1 MTWNADTLAT
11 LLTEPESLED
21 LVAVLD
27 DLTEADRSAI
37 RKAIGKAIPS
47 LRRRMKEI
55 GTGGQRLVLL
65 AVAVGATPAQCVT
78 VFSPWEIWQLTRLPI
93 TRDRLLSW
101 LAGNGPEWAG
111 DLVARLLKRRIAD
124 SMDYTE
130 LIDEIVL
137 TLELPIPD
145 DPGFLTAW
153 AVENS
158 SFPRPGRRWEKHLI
172 AACAAPNALGRYLVA
187 DQRPQVQ
194 AQIREAVADWRV
206 TEPTND
212 DALLLAL
219 LQVFERGD
227 NRASQ
232 QFTLTLIAGLGL
244 TPLLAK
250 HSDRFLA
257 ALPNADPVVVKF
269 AVEQLLPLGLSDDE
283 LTTLALDVL
292 ARKEKGV
299 KRAVLKA
306 LRSVND
312 PSQDL
317 VEMLTATT
325 TGPDSTTAELARE
338 LLDDWGVATG
348 PAESLGLW
356 RDPLGIPPEPLDDLD
371 RLLDEVEFN
380 ELIHRLDNEAPG
392 NWVSVEVYE
401 RGLGALVAL
410 GWAEGRDAVVET
422 LHDKLNPDPNTHGV
436 WKQLVQRWM
445 QRATGRK
452 ERGRPPRGAALTR
465 VAIRRCN
472 DVLDAIGRVPC
483 LLSTPTHKNNRV
495 SWQRFQDRLRRYA
508 EKNVDVLPIDLFVA
522 LGRIDRAETTPC
534 DLPGRVTKGRT
545 VQEVVDLWLKTPAEP
560 GRMSFV
566 PPGSPGNEQN
576 DQACHRV
583 RMEGDEP
590 VIAKTLGIAGPWD
603 ETRRAPERS
612 GEHGI
617 GSTLLPAHPVWATT
631 AAQVNLPFGSSS
643 GWEITEAI
651 ASVFH
656 VDPAMALIA
665 FVFASGAS
673 PQGRDEIAGALLT
686 AWDESRL
693 NPEMLVAAWE
703 SPWRQEWRDD
713 IAPVKVAAML
723 TSIAEAGGLAL
734 AWPLLTRI
742 AEELAGT
749 EKLPTGVATVLESV
763 LNFLPEVPEKPD
775 LPNITALAARKGN
788 SKAMKVARRIVA
800 AD

>member
-1 MTWNADTLAT
+1 MTWNADTLAA
-11 LLTEPESLED
+11 LITEPESLED
-21 LVAVLD
+21 LVTVLD
-27 DLTEADRSAI
+27 DLTEADRSVI
-37 RKAIGKAIPS
+37 RKAIGKALPS
-47 LRRRMKEI
+47 LRRRMEKV
-55 GTGGQRLVLL
+55 GAAGQRLVLL
-65 AVAVGATPAQCVT
+65 AVAVGATPAQCAK
-78 VFSPWEIWQLTRLPI
+78 VFSSWDIWRLMQVPI

-101 LAGNGPEWAG
+101 MTGNGPEWAG
-111 DLVARLLKRRIAD
+111 DLITRMLKRRTAD
-124 SMDYTE
+124 SMYYTE
-130 LIDEIVL
+130 LIDELALDI
-137 TLELPIPD
+137 PIPD
-145 DPGFLTAW
+145 DPVFLTAW

-158 SFPRPGRRWEKHLI
+158 SFPRPGHRWEKHLI
-172 AACAAPNALGRYLVA
+172 AACAAPNALGRRLVA
-187 DQRPQVQ
+187 DQRTQIQ
-194 AQIREAVADWRV
+194 AQIREAVADLRV
-206 TEPTND
+206 TEPTDD

-227 NRASQ
+227 NRPSQ
-232 QFTLTLIAGLGL
+232 QFALILIAGLGL

-269 AVEQLLPLGLSDDE
+269 AVEQLLPLGLDNDH

-292 ARKEKGV
+292 VRKEKGV

-325 TGPDSTTAELARE
+325 TGPDSTTAGLAQK

-356 RDPLGIPPEPLDDLD
+356 RDPLGIPPEPIDDLD

-380 ELIHRLDNEAPG
+380 ELIHRLDSDAPG
-392 NWVSVEVYE
+392 NWVSVEDYE
-401 RGLGALVAL
+401 RGLAALVAL
-410 GWAEGRDAVVET
+410 GWAKGRDAVIKT

-436 WKQLVQRWM
+436 WKQLVQRWL
-445 QRATGRK
+445 QRVTGRK

-495 SWQRFQDRLRRYA
+495 SWQKFQDRLHRYA

-522 LGRIDRAETTPC
+522 LGRIDRTEATPC
-534 DLPGRVTKGRT
+534 TLPGRVTKGRT
-545 VQEVVDLWLKTPAEP
+545 VQEIVDLWLKTPAEP
-560 GRMSFV
+560 GRMEFAA
-566 PPGSPGNEQN
+566 PGFRKGARARQ
-576 DQACHRV
+576 RV
-583 RMEGDEP
+583 RVAGDEP
-590 VIAKTLGIAGPWD
+590 VVAKALGIKGPWNK
-603 ETRRAPERS
+603 TYQGPSGFLRERHA
-612 GEHGI
+612 GRD
-617 GSTLLPAHPVWATT
+617 LLPAHPTRMAMVALASPDETSAEEFT
-631 AAQVNLPFGSSS
+631 DAALVIRFDTVLVLTG
-643 GWEITEAI
+643 
-651 ASVFH
+651 
-656 VDPAMALIA
+656 LI
-665 FVFASGAS
+665 FASAAP

-749 EKLPTGVATVLESV
+749 DKLPTGVATILESV

-788 SKAMKVARRIVA
+788 SKTVKVARRIVA

>member
-1 MTWNADTLAT
+1 MTWNADTLAA

-21 LVAVLD
+21 LVTVLD

-37 RKAIGKAIPS
+37 RKAIGKALPS

-78 VFSPWEIWQLTRLPI
+78 VFSPWEIWQLMRLPI

-101 LAGNGPEWAG
+101 LAGHGPEWAG

-137 TLELPIPD
+137 ALDLPIPD
-145 DPGFLTAW
+145 DPGFLTSW
-153 AVENS
+153 AMGNGF
-158 SFPRPGRRWEKHLI
+158 FPRPGRRWEEHFI
-172 AACAAPNALGRYLVA
+172 AACATPNALGRYLVA

-194 AQIREAVADWRV
+194 AQIQEAVADWRV

-232 QFTLTLIAGLGL
+232 QFALTLITGLGL

-257 ALPNADPVVVKF
+257 ALPNADPIVVKF
-269 AVEQLLPLGLSDDE
+269 AVEQLLPFGLSEDH

-292 ARKEKGV
+292 VRKEKGV
-299 KRAVLKA
+299 KRTVLKA

-317 VEMLTATT
+317 VEMLTATI
-325 TGPDSTTAELARE
+325 TGPDSTAAELARE
-338 LLDDWGVATG
+338 LLDGWGTATE
-348 PAESLGLW
+348 PTESLGLW

-371 RLLDEVEFN
+371 RLLDEVEFD
-380 ELIHRLDNEAPG
+380 ELIQHLTGAWAWQGEPT
-392 NWVSVEVYE
+392 ELHE
-401 RGLGALVAL
+401 RGLAALVAL
-410 GWAEGRDAVVET
+410 GWAEGHDAFVET
-422 LHDKLNPDPNTHGV
+422 LRGKVPRPGCWDGLLV
-436 WKQLVQRWM
+436 QQVQRWVRRRFWM
-445 QRATGRK
+445 
-452 ERGRPPRGAALTR
+452 PRLAPLTR
-465 VAIRRCN
+465 FAARRCN

-508 EKNVDVLPIDLFVA
+508 EKDVDVLPIDLFVA
-522 LGRIDRAETTPC
+522 LGRIDRSETTPC
-534 DLPGRVTKGRT
+534 NLPGRVAGGRT
-545 VQEVVDLWLKTPAEP
+545 VQEIVDLWLKTPAEP
-560 GRMSFV
+560 GRMEFAALGFRKS
-566 PPGSPGNEQN
+566 
-576 DQACHRV
+576 ARARHRV
-583 RMEGDEP
+583 RVAGDEP
-590 VIAKTLGIAGPWD
+590 VVAKALGIKGPWNK
-603 ETRRAPERS
+603 TYQGPS
-612 GEHGI
+612 GFLREHHAGRD
-617 GSTLLPAHPVWATT
+617 LLPAHPTRIAMVALASPEETSAEEFT
-631 AAQVNLPFGSSS
+631 DAALVIRFDTVLVLTG
-643 GWEITEAI
+643 
-651 ASVFH
+651 
-656 VDPAMALIA
+656 LI
-665 FVFASGAS
+665 FASAAP

-713 IAPVKVAAML
+713 IAPAKVAAML
-723 TSIAEAGGLAL
+723 TSIAEASGLAL

-742 AEELAGT
+742 AEELAGV
-749 EKLPTGVATVLESV
+749 EKLPTGVTTVLESV
-763 LNFLPEVPEKPD
+763 LNFLPEAPEKPD
-775 LPNITALAARKGN
+775 LPNITALAARKSS
-788 SKAMKVARRIVA
+788 SKTVKVARRIVDRLRA
-800 AD
+800 MDRG

>member
-1 MTWNADTLAT
+1 MTWNADTLAA
-11 LLTEPESLED
+11 LITEPESLED
-21 LVAVLD
+21 LVTVLD
-27 DLTEADRSAI
+27 DLTEADRSVI
-37 RKAIGKAIPS
+37 RKAIGKALPS
-47 LRRRMKEI
+47 LRRRMEKV
-55 GTGGQRLVLL
+55 GAGGQRLVLL
-65 AVAVGATPAQCVT
+65 AVAVGATPAQCAK
-78 VFSPWEIWQLTRLPI
+78 VFSSWDIWRLMQVPI

-101 LAGNGPEWAG
+101 MTGNGPEWAG
-111 DLVARLLKRRIAD
+111 DLITRMLKRRTAD
-124 SMDYTE
+124 SMYYTE
-130 LIDEIVL
+130 LIDELALDI
-137 TLELPIPD
+137 PIPD
-145 DPGFLTAW
+145 DPVFLTAW

-158 SFPRPGRRWEKHLI
+158 SFPRPGHRWEKHLI
-172 AACAAPNALGRYLVA
+172 AACAAPNALGRRLVA
-187 DQRPQVQ
+187 DQRTQIQ
-194 AQIREAVADWRV
+194 AQIREAVADLRV
-206 TEPTND
+206 TEPTDD

-227 NRASQ
+227 NRPSQ
-232 QFTLTLIAGLGL
+232 QFALTVIAGLGL

-257 ALPNADPVVVKF
+257 SLPNADPIVVKF
-269 AVEQLLPLGLSDDE
+269 AVEQLLPLGLNNDR
-283 LTTLALDVL
+283 LTTLALEVL

-299 KRAVLKA
+299 KRTILKA

-325 TGPDSTTAELARE
+325 TGPDSTTAELAQK

-356 RDPLGIPPEPLDDLD
+356 RDPLGIPPEPIDDLD
-371 RLLDEVEFN
+371 RLLDEVEFD
-380 ELIHRLDNEAPG
+380 ELIHRLDSDAPG
-392 NWVSVEVYE
+392 NWVSVEDYE
-401 RGLGALVAL
+401 RGLAALVAL
-410 GWAEGRDAVVET
+410 GWAKGRDAVVET
-422 LHDKLNPDPNTHGV
+422 LHDKLTYDPNTHGV

-445 QRATGRK
+445 QRVTGRK

-465 VAIRRCN
+465 VAIQRCN
-472 DVLDAIGRVPC
+472 DVLDAVGRVPC

-495 SWQRFQDRLRRYA
+495 SWQRFQDRLHRYA
-508 EKNVDVLPIDLFVA
+508 EKDVDVLPIDLFVA
-522 LGRIDRAETTPC
+522 LGRIDRTETTPC
-534 DLPGRVTKGRT
+534 NLPGRVAKGRT
-545 VQEVVDLWLKTPAEP
+545 VQEIVDLWLSTPAEP

-566 PPGSPGNEQN
+566 PPGSPGNEQS
-576 DQACHRV
+576 DQACRRV

-590 VIAKTLGIAGPWD
+590 VVAETLGIAGPWD

-612 GEHGI
+612 GEHDI
-617 GSTLLPAHPVWATT
+617 GSTLLPAHPIWATT

-656 VDPAMALIA
+656 VDPPMALIA

-734 AWPLLTRI
+734 AWPLLMRI
-742 AEELAGT
+742 AEELAGV

-775 LPNITALAARKGN
+775 LPNITTLAARKGN
-788 SKAMKVARRIVA
+788 SKVMKVARRIVA

>member
-1 MTWNADTLAT
+1 MTWNADTLAA

-21 LVAVLD
+21 LVTVLD
-27 DLTEADRSAI
+27 DLTEADRSVI
-37 RKAIGKAIPS
+37 RKAIGKALPS
-47 LRRRMKEI
+47 LRRRMEKV
-55 GTGGQRLVLL
+55 GAGGQRLVLL
-65 AVAVGATPAQCVT
+65 AVAVGATPAQCAK
-78 VFSPWEIWQLTRLPI
+78 VFSSWDIWRLMQVPI

-101 LAGNGPEWAG
+101 MTGNGPEWAG
-111 DLVARLLKRRIAD
+111 DLITRMLKRRIAD
-124 SMDYTE
+124 SMYYTE
-130 LIDEIVL
+130 LIDELALDI
-137 TLELPIPD
+137 PIPD

-172 AACAAPNALGRYLVA
+172 AACAAPNALGRRLVA
-187 DQRPQVQ
+187 DQRTQIQ
-194 AQIREAVADWRV
+194 AQIQEAVADLRV
-206 TEPTND
+206 TEPTDD

-227 NRASQ
+227 NRPSQ
-232 QFTLTLIAGLGL
+232 QFALILITGLGL

-257 ALPNADPVVVKF
+257 ALPNADPIVVKF
-269 AVEQLLPLGLSDDE
+269 AVEQLLPPGLSDDH

-299 KRAVLKA
+299 KRTVLKA

-317 VEMLTATT
+317 LEMLTATT
-325 TGPDSTTAELARE
+325 TGPDSTTAELAQK

-356 RDPLGIPPEPLDDLD
+356 RDPLGIPPEPIDDLD
-371 RLLDEVEFN
+371 RLLDEVEFD
-380 ELIHRLDNEAPG
+380 ELIQHLTGAGTRHREPTELH
-392 NWVSVEVYE
+392 E
-401 RGLGALVAL
+401 RGLAALVAL
-410 GWAEGRDAVVET
+410 GWAKGRDAFVET
-422 LHDKLNPDPNTHGV
+422 LRGKVPRPGFWDGLLV
-436 WKQLVQRWM
+436 QQVQRWV
-445 QRATGRK
+445 RK
-452 ERGRPPRGAALTR
+452 RFWMPRLAPLTR
-465 VAIRRCN
+465 FAARRCN
-472 DVLDAIGRVPC
+472 DVLDAVGRVPC

-495 SWQRFQDRLRRYA
+495 SWQKFQDRLHRYA

-522 LGRIDRAETTPC
+522 LGRIDRTEATPC
-534 DLPGRVTKGRT
+534 NLPGRVTKGRT
-545 VQEVVDLWLKTPAEP
+545 VQEIVDLWLKTPAEP

-566 PPGSPGNEQN
+566 PPGSPGNEQS

-617 GSTLLPAHPVWATT
+617 GSTLLPAHPIWATT

-656 VDPAMALIA
+656 VDPPMALIA

-749 EKLPTGVATVLESV
+749 DKLPTGVATVLESV

-775 LPNITALAARKGN
+775 LPNITALAARKSS
-788 SKAMKVARRIVA
+788 SKTVKVARRIVDRLRA
-800 AD
+800 MDRG

>member
-1 MTWNADTLAT
+1 MTWNADTLAA
-11 LLTEPESLED
+11 LITEPESLED
-21 LVAVLD
+21 LVTVLD
-27 DLTEADRSAI
+27 DLTEADRSVI
-37 RKAIGKAIPS
+37 RKAIGKALPS
-47 LRRRMKEI
+47 LRRRMEKV
-55 GTGGQRLVLL
+55 GAGGQRLVLL
-65 AVAVGATPAQCVT
+65 AVAVGATPAQCAK
-78 VFSPWEIWQLTRLPI
+78 VFSSWDIWRLMQVPI

-101 LAGNGPEWAG
+101 MTGNGPEWAG
-111 DLVARLLKRRIAD
+111 DLITRMLKRRTAD
-124 SMDYTE
+124 SMYYTE
-130 LIDEIVL
+130 LIDELALDI
-137 TLELPIPD
+137 PIPD
-145 DPGFLTAW
+145 DPVFLTAW

-158 SFPRPGRRWEKHLI
+158 SFPRPGHRWEKHLI
-172 AACAAPNALGRYLVA
+172 AACAAPNALGRRLVA
-187 DQRPQVQ
+187 DQRTQIQ
-194 AQIREAVADWRV
+194 AQIREAVADLRV
-206 TEPTND
+206 TEPTDD

-227 NRASQ
+227 NHPSQ
-232 QFTLTLIAGLGL
+232 QFALILITGLGL

-269 AVEQLLPLGLSDDE
+269 AVEQLLPLGLDE
-283 LTTLALDVL
+283 DHLTTLALDVL
-292 ARKEKGV
+292 VRKEKGV
-299 KRAVLKA
+299 KRTVLKA

-317 VEMLTATT
+317 LEMLTATT
-325 TGPDSTTAELARE
+325 TGPDSTTAGLAQK

-356 RDPLGIPPEPLDDLD
+356 RDPLGIPPEPIDDLD

-380 ELIHRLDNEAPG
+380 ELIHRLDSDAPG
-392 NWVSVEVYE
+392 NWAPVEVYE
-401 RGLGALVAL
+401 RGLAALVAL

-436 WKQLVQRWM
+436 WKQLVQRWL

-472 DVLDAIGRVPC
+472 DVLDAVGRVPC

-495 SWQRFQDRLRRYA
+495 SWQKFQDRLHRYA

-522 LGRIDRAETTPC
+522 LGRIDRTETTPC
-534 DLPGRVTKGRT
+534 TLPGRVTKGRT
-545 VQEVVDLWLKTPAEP
+545 VQEIVDLWLKTPAEP

-612 GEHGI
+612 GEHDI
-617 GSTLLPAHPVWATT
+617 GSTLLPAHPIWATT

-656 VDPAMALIA
+656 VDPPMALIA

-723 TSIAEAGGLAL
+723 TTLAEAGGLAL

-749 EKLPTGVATVLESV
+749 DKLPTGVATVLESV

-775 LPNITALAARKGN
+775 LPTIAALAARKGN
-788 SKAMKVARRIVA
+788 SKAIKVARQIVT

>member
-1 MTWNADTLAT
+1 MTWNADTLAA

-37 RKAIGKAIPS
+37 RTTLGKALPS
-47 LRRRMKEI
+47 LRRRMEKV
-55 GTGGQRLVLL
+55 GAGGQRLVLL
-65 AVAVGATPAQCVT
+65 AVAVGATPAQCAK
-78 VFSPWEIWQLTRLPI
+78 VFSSWDIWRLMQVPI

-101 LAGNGPEWAG
+101 MTGNGPEWAG
-111 DLVARLLKRRIAD
+111 DLITRMLKRRTAD
-124 SMDYTE
+124 SMYYTE
-130 LIDEIVL
+130 LIDKLALDI
-137 TLELPIPD
+137 PIPD

-158 SFPRPGRRWEKHLI
+158 SFPRPGHRWEKHLI
-172 AACAAPNALGRYLVA
+172 AACAAPNALGRRLVA
-187 DQRPQVQ
+187 DQRTQIQ
-194 AQIREAVADWRV
+194 AQIREAVADLRV
-206 TEPTND
+206 TEPTDD

-227 NRASQ
+227 NRISQ

-257 ALPNADPVVVKF
+257 ALPNADPIVVKF
-269 AVEQLLPLGLSDDE
+269 AVEQLLPLGLDTDH

-299 KRAVLKA
+299 KRTVLKA
-306 LRSVND
+306 LRSMNN

-317 VEMLTATT
+317 MEMLTATT
-325 TGPDSTTAELARE
+325 TGPDSTTAELAQK
-338 LLDDWGVATG
+338 LLDDWGTTTE
-348 PAESLGLW
+348 PTESLGLW
-356 RDPLGIPPEPLDDLD
+356 RDPLGIPPEPIDDLD
-371 RLLDEVEFN
+371 RVLDEVEFD
-380 ELIHRLDNEAPG
+380 ELIHRLDSDAPG
-392 NWVSVEVYE
+392 NWVSVEGYE
-401 RGLGALVAL
+401 RGLAALVAL

-436 WKQLVQRWM
+436 WKQLVQRWL
-445 QRATGRK
+445 QRVTGRK

-495 SWQRFQDRLRRYA
+495 SWQKFQDRLHRYA
-508 EKNVDVLPIDLFVA
+508 EKDVDVLPIDLFVA
-522 LGRIDRAETTPC
+522 LGRIDRTEATPC
-534 DLPGRVTKGRT
+534 NLPGRVTKGRT
-545 VQEVVDLWLKTPAEP
+545 VQEIVDLWLKTPAEP

-612 GEHGI
+612 GEHDI

-742 AEELAGT
+742 AEELAGV

-800 AD
+800 AG

>member
-1 MTWNADTLAT
+1 MTWNADTLAA
-11 LLTEPESLED
+11 LITEPESLED
-21 LVAVLD
+21 LVTVLD
-27 DLTEADRSAI
+27 DLTEADRSVI
-37 RKAIGKAIPS
+37 RKAIGKALPS
-47 LRRRMKEI
+47 LRRRMEKV
-55 GTGGQRLVLL
+55 GAGGQRLVLL
-65 AVAVGATPAQCVT
+65 AVAVGATPAQCAKI
-78 VFSPWEIWQLTRLPI
+78 FSSWDIWRLMQVPI

-101 LAGNGPEWAG
+101 MTGNGPEWAG
-111 DLVARLLKRRIAD
+111 DLITRMLKRRTAD
-124 SMDYTE
+124 SMYYTE
-130 LIDEIVL
+130 LIDELALDI
-137 TLELPIPD
+137 PIPD
-145 DPGFLTAW
+145 DPVFLTAW

-158 SFPRPGRRWEKHLI
+158 SFPRPGHRWEKHLI
-172 AACAAPNALGRYLVA
+172 AACAAPNALGRRLVA
-187 DQRPQVQ
+187 DQRTQIQ
-194 AQIREAVADWRV
+194 AQIREAVADLRV
-206 TEPTND
+206 TEPTDD

-227 NRASQ
+227 NRPSQ
-232 QFTLTLIAGLGL
+232 QFALILIAGLGL

-257 ALPNADPVVVKF
+257 ALPNADPIVVKF
-269 AVEQLLPLGLSDDE
+269 AVEQLLPLGLDE
-283 LTTLALDVL
+283 DHLTTLALDVL
-292 ARKEKGV
+292 VRKEKGV

-356 RDPLGIPPEPLDDLD
+356 RDPLGIPPEPIDDLD

-380 ELIHRLDNEAPG
+380 ELIQHLTGAGTRHREPTELH
-392 NWVSVEVYE
+392 E
-401 RGLGALVAL
+401 RGLAALVAL
-410 GWAEGRDAVVET
+410 GWAKGRDAFVET
-422 LHDKLNPDPNTHGV
+422 LRGKVPRPGFWDGLLV
-436 WKQLVQRWM
+436 QQVQRWV
-445 QRATGRK
+445 RK
-452 ERGRPPRGAALTR
+452 RFWMPRLAPLTR
-465 VAIRRCN
+465 FAARRCN
-472 DVLDAIGRVPC
+472 DVLDAVGRVPC

-495 SWQRFQDRLRRYA
+495 SWQKFQDRLHRYA

-522 LGRIDRAETTPC
+522 LGRIDRTEATPC
-534 DLPGRVTKGRT
+534 NLPGRVTKGRT
-545 VQEVVDLWLKTPAEP
+545 VQEIVDLWLKTPAEP
-560 GRMSFV
+560 GRMEFAA
-566 PPGSPGNEQN
+566 PGFRKGARARQ
-576 DQACHRV
+576 RV
-583 RMEGDEP
+583 RVAGDEP
-590 VIAKTLGIAGPWD
+590 VVAKALGIKGPWNK
-603 ETRRAPERS
+603 TYQGPSGFLRERHA
-612 GEHGI
+612 GRD
-617 GSTLLPAHPVWATT
+617 LLPAHPTRMAMVALASPDETSAEEFT
-631 AAQVNLPFGSSS
+631 DAALVIRFDTVLVLTG
-643 GWEITEAI
+643 
-651 ASVFH
+651 
-656 VDPAMALIA
+656 LI
-665 FVFASGAS
+665 FASAAP

-749 EKLPTGVATVLESV
+749 DKLPTGVTTVLESV

-775 LPNITALAARKGN
+775 LPNITALAARKSS
-788 SKAMKVARRIVA
+788 SKTVKVARRIVDRLRA
-800 AD
+800 MDRG

>member
-1 MTWNADTLAT
+1 MTWNADTLAA
-11 LLTEPESLED
+11 LITEPESLED
-21 LVAVLD
+21 LVTVLD

-37 RKAIGKAIPS
+37 RTTLGKAIPS
-47 LRRRMKEI
+47 LRRHLGKNEEWR
-55 GTGGQRLVLL
+55 RLPLL
-65 AVAVGATPAQCVT
+65 AAAVGATPAQCAS
-78 VFSPWEIWQLTRLPI
+78 VFAPQEIWRLKWSPAI
-93 TRDRLLSW
+93 ARNRLISW
-101 LAGNGPEWAG
+101 LIDNGPDWSC
-111 DLVARLLKRRIAD
+111 DFVTRLLKRRGDAD
-124 SMDYTE
+124 IHA
-130 LIDEIVL
+130 LIDELVIAHD
-137 TLELPIPD
+137 LPIPD
-145 DPGFLTAW
+145 DSGFLTAW
-153 AVENS
+153 AVKNAAH
-158 SFPRPGRRWEKHLI
+158 PRSGRRWEEHFI
-172 AACAAPNALGRYLVA
+172 AACAAPNAFIQHLGSG
-187 DQRPQVQ
+187 QHT
-194 AQIREAVADWRV
+194 QIREAVADLRV
-206 TEPTND
+206 TEPTDD

-227 NRASQ
+227 NRPSQ
-232 QFTLTLIAGLGL
+232 QFALILIAGLGL

-257 ALPNADPVVVKF
+257 ALPNADPIVVKF
-269 AVEQLLPLGLSDDE
+269 AVEQLLPLGLDE
-283 LTTLALDVL
+283 DHLTTLALEVL
-292 ARKEKGV
+292 VRKEKGV

-325 TGPDSTTAELARE
+325 TGPDSTTAELAQK

-348 PAESLGLW
+348 PAKSLGLW
-356 RDPLGIPPEPLDDLD
+356 RDPLGIPPEPINDLD
-371 RLLDEVEFN
+371 RLLDEVEFD
-380 ELIHRLDNEAPG
+380 ELIQHLTGAGTRHREPTELH
-392 NWVSVEVYE
+392 E
-401 RGLGALVAL
+401 RGLAALVAL

-422 LHDKLNPDPNTHGV
+422 LHDKLTYDPNTPGV
-436 WKQLVQRWM
+436 WKQLVQRWL
-445 QRATGRK
+445 QRVTGWK

-472 DVLDAIGRVPC
+472 DVLDAIGQVPC

-495 SWQRFQDRLRRYA
+495 SWQRFQDRLHRYA
-508 EKNVDVLPIDLFVA
+508 EKDVEVLPIDLFVA
-522 LGRIDRAETTPC
+522 LGRIDRTETTPC
-534 DLPGRVTKGRT
+534 NLPGRITGGRT
-545 VQEVVDLWLKTPAEP
+545 VQEIVDLWLSTPAEP

-566 PPGSPGNEQN
+566 PPSSPGNEQS

-590 VIAKTLGIAGPWD
+590 VVAETLGIAGPWD

-612 GEHGI
+612 GEHDI
-617 GSTLLPAHPVWATT
+617 GSSLLPAHPIWATT

-656 VDPAMALIA
+656 VDPPMVLIA

-693 NPEMLVAAWE
+693 NPEVLVAAWE

-723 TSIAEAGGLAL
+723 TTLAEAGGLAP
-734 AWPLLTRI
+734 AWPLLMRI
-742 AEELAGT
+742 AEELAGV
-749 EKLPTGVATVLESV
+749 EKLPAGVATVLESV
-763 LNFLPEVPEKPD
+763 LHFLPEVPGKPD
-775 LPNITALAARKGN
+775 LPTIAALAARKGS
-788 SKAMKVARRIVA
+788 SKAMKVARQIVA

>member
-1 MTWNADTLAT
+1 MTWNADTLAA
-11 LLTEPESLED
+11 LITEPESLED
-21 LVAVLD
+21 LVTVLD
-27 DLTEADRSAI
+27 DLTEADRSVI
-37 RKAIGKAIPS
+37 RKAIGKALPS
-47 LRRRMKEI
+47 LRRRMEKV
-55 GTGGQRLVLL
+55 GAGGQRLVLL
-65 AVAVGATPAQCVT
+65 AVAVGATPAQCAK
-78 VFSPWEIWQLTRLPI
+78 VFSSWDIWRLMQVPI

-101 LAGNGPEWAG
+101 MTGNGPEWAG
-111 DLVARLLKRRIAD
+111 DLITRMLKRRTAD
-124 SMDYTE
+124 SMYYTE
-130 LIDEIVL
+130 LIDDLALDI
-137 TLELPIPD
+137 PIPD
-145 DPGFLTAW
+145 DPVFLTAW

-158 SFPRPGRRWEKHLI
+158 SFPRPGHRWEKHLI
-172 AACAAPNALGRYLVA
+172 AACAAPNALGRRLVA
-187 DQRPQVQ
+187 DQRTQIQ
-194 AQIREAVADWRV
+194 AQIREAVADLRV

-227 NRASQ
+227 NRPSQ
-232 QFTLTLIAGLGL
+232 QFALILIAGLGL

-269 AVEQLLPLGLSDDE
+269 AVEQLLPLGLSEDH

-292 ARKEKGV
+292 VRKEKGV
-299 KRAVLKA
+299 KRTILKA

-325 TGPDSTTAELARE
+325 TGPDSTTAGLAQK

-356 RDPLGIPPEPLDDLD
+356 RDPLGIPPEPIDDLD

-380 ELIHRLDNEAPG
+380 ELIQHLTGAGTRHREPTELH
-392 NWVSVEVYE
+392 E
-401 RGLGALVAL
+401 RGLAALVAL
-410 GWAEGRDAVVET
+410 GWAKGRDAFVET
-422 LHDKLNPDPNTHGV
+422 LRGKVPRPGFWDGLLV
-436 WKQLVQRWM
+436 QQVQRWV
-445 QRATGRK
+445 RK
-452 ERGRPPRGAALTR
+452 RFWMPRLAPLTR
-465 VAIRRCN
+465 FAARRCN
-472 DVLDAIGRVPC
+472 DVLDAVGRVPC

-495 SWQRFQDRLRRYA
+495 SWQKFQDRLHRYA

-522 LGRIDRAETTPC
+522 LGRIDRTEATPC
-534 DLPGRVTKGRT
+534 NLPGRVTKGRT
-545 VQEVVDLWLKTPAEP
+545 VQEIVDLWLKTPAEP
-560 GRMSFV
+560 GRMEFAA
-566 PPGSPGNEQN
+566 PGFRKGARARQ
-576 DQACHRV
+576 RV
-583 RMEGDEP
+583 RVAGDEP
-590 VIAKTLGIAGPWD
+590 VVAKALGIKGPWNK
-603 ETRRAPERS
+603 TYQGPSGFLRERHA
-612 GEHGI
+612 GRD
-617 GSTLLPAHPVWATT
+617 LLPAHPTRMAMVALASPDETSAEEFT
-631 AAQVNLPFGSSS
+631 DAALVIRFDTVLVLTG
-643 GWEITEAI
+643 
-651 ASVFH
+651 
-656 VDPAMALIA
+656 LI
-665 FVFASGAS
+665 FASAAP

-703 SPWRQEWRDD
+703 SPWRQELRDD

-775 LPNITALAARKGN
+775 LPNITTLAARKSN
-788 SKAMKVARRIVA
+788 SKTVKVARRIVDRLRA
-800 AD
+800 MDRG

>member
-1 MTWNADTLAT
+1 MTWNADTLAA
-11 LLTEPESLED
+11 LLTGPESLED

-37 RKAIGKAIPS
+37 RKAIGKALPS
-47 LRRRMKEI
+47 LRRHLGKNEEW
-55 GTGGQRLVLL
+55 GFLPLL
-65 AVAVGATPAQCVT
+65 AAAISATPAQCAK
-78 VFSPWEIWQLTRLPI
+78 VFAPQEIWQLKWSPAIARNRLI
-93 TRDRLLSW
+93 SW
-101 LAGNGPEWAG
+101 LTGNGPEWA
-111 DLVARLLKRRIAD
+111 DDFVTRLLKRRGDAD
-124 SMDYTE
+124 IHA
-130 LIDEIVL
+130 LIDELVIAHD
-137 TLELPIPD
+137 LPIPD

-153 AVENS
+153 AVKNAAH
-158 SFPRPGRRWEKHLI
+158 PRSGRRWEEHFI
-172 AACAAPNALGRYLVA
+172 AACAAPNAFIQHLDSG
-187 DQRPQVQ
+187 QHTQF
-194 AQIREAVADWRV
+194 REAVADLRV
-206 TEPTND
+206 TEPTDD

-227 NRASQ
+227 NHSSQ
-232 QFTLTLIAGLGL
+232 QFTLTLITGLGL

-269 AVEQLLPLGLSDDE
+269 AVEQLLPLGLDE
-283 LTTLALDVL
+283 DHLTTLALDVL
-292 ARKEKGV
+292 VRKEKGV
-299 KRAVLKA
+299 KRTVLKA

-317 VEMLTATT
+317 LEMLTATT
-325 TGPDSTTAELARE
+325 TGPDSTTAELAQK
-338 LLDDWGVATG
+338 LLDDWGTTTE

-356 RDPLGIPPEPLDDLD
+356 RDPLGIPPEPIDDLD

-380 ELIHRLDNEAPG
+380 ELIQHLTGAGTRHREPTELH
-392 NWVSVEVYE
+392 E
-401 RGLGALVAL
+401 RGLAALVAL
-410 GWAEGRDAVVET
+410 GWAKGRDAFVET
-422 LHDKLNPDPNTHGV
+422 LRGKVPRPGFWDGLLV
-436 WKQLVQRWM
+436 QQVQRWV
-445 QRATGRK
+445 RK
-452 ERGRPPRGAALTR
+452 RFWMPRLAPLTR
-465 VAIRRCN
+465 FAARRCN
-472 DVLDAIGRVPC
+472 DVLDAVGRVPC

-495 SWQRFQDRLRRYA
+495 SWQKFQDRLHRYA

-522 LGRIDRAETTPC
+522 LGRIDRTEATPC
-534 DLPGRVTKGRT
+534 NLPGRVTKGRT
-545 VQEVVDLWLKTPAEP
+545 VQEIVDLWLKTPAEP

-617 GSTLLPAHPVWATT
+617 GSTLLPAHPIWATT

-656 VDPAMALIA
+656 VDPAMALVA

-749 EKLPTGVATVLESV
+749 DKLPTGVATVLESV
-763 LNFLPEVPEKPD
+763 LNLLPEAPEKPD
-775 LPNITALAARKGN
+775 LPNIAALAARKGS
-788 SKAMKVARRIVA
+788 SKTVKVARQIVA

>member
-1 MTWNADTLAT
+1 MTWNADTLAA
-11 LLTEPESLED
+11 LLTEPESLEG

-37 RKAIGKAIPS
+37 RKSIGKAIPS
-47 LRRRMKEI
+47 LRRRLGEGRRSGHLI
-55 GTGGQRLVLL
+55 LL
-65 AVAVGATPAQCVT
+65 TAAVGATPAQCVT
-78 VFSPWEIWQLTRLPI
+78 VFSLWDIWQLMRLPI

-101 LAGNGPEWAG
+101 LVGNGPEWAG
-111 DLVARLLKRRIAD
+111 DLIARLLKRRDGAET
-124 SMDYTE
+124 YAE
-130 LIDEIVL
+130 LIDELVL
-137 TLELPIPD
+137 ALDLPIPD
-145 DPGFLTAW
+145 DPGFLTGW
-153 AVENS
+153 ATEDNTV
-158 SFPRPGRRWEKHLI
+158 PRPGRRWEEHFI
-172 AACAAPNALGRYLVA
+172 AACAAPNALGQYLVA

-194 AQIREAVADWRV
+194 ARIQEAVADLRV
-206 TEPTND
+206 TEPTDD

-227 NRASQ
+227 NRPSQ
-232 QFTLTLIAGLGL
+232 QFTLTLITGLGL

-250 HSDRFLA
+250 HSDRFLT

-269 AVEQLLPLGLSDDE
+269 AVEQLLPLGLSEDH

-299 KRAVLKA
+299 KRTILTA

-325 TGPDSTTAELARE
+325 TGPDSTTAGLARK
-338 LLDDWGVATG
+338 LLDDWGVATE
-348 PAESLGLW
+348 PTESLGLW

-371 RLLDEVEFN
+371 RLLDEVEFD
-380 ELIHRLDNEAPG
+380 ELIQHLTGAGTRHREPTELH
-392 NWVSVEVYE
+392 E
-401 RGLGALVAL
+401 RGLAALVAL
-410 GWAEGRDAVVET
+410 GWAKGRDAFVET
-422 LHDKLNPDPNTHGV
+422 LRGKVPRPGFWDGLLV
-436 WKQLVQRWM
+436 QQVQRWV
-445 QRATGRK
+445 RK
-452 ERGRPPRGAALTR
+452 RFWMPRLAPLTR
-465 VAIRRCN
+465 FAARRCN

-495 SWQRFQDRLRRYA
+495 SWQKFQDRLHRYA

-522 LGRIDRAETTPC
+522 LGRIDRTETAPC
-534 DLPGRVTKGRT
+534 TLPGRVTKGRT
-545 VQEVVDLWLKTPAEP
+545 VQEIVDLWLKTPAEP
-560 GRMSFV
+560 GRMEFAA
-566 PPGSPGNEQN
+566 PGFRKGARARQ
-576 DQACHRV
+576 RV
-583 RMEGDEP
+583 RVAGDEP
-590 VIAKTLGIAGPWD
+590 VVAKALGIKSPWNKTYQGPSGFLRERHAGRD
-603 ETRRAPERS
+603 
-612 GEHGI
+612 
-617 GSTLLPAHPVWATT
+617 LLPAHPTRMAMVALSSPEETSAEEFT
-631 AAQVNLPFGSSS
+631 DAALVIRFDTVLVLTG
-643 GWEITEAI
+643 
-651 ASVFH
+651 
-656 VDPAMALIA
+656 LI
-665 FVFASGAS
+665 FASAAP

-742 AEELAGT
+742 AEELAGV

-763 LNFLPEVPEKPD
+763 LNLLPEVPEKPD

-788 SKAMKVARRIVA
+788 SKTVKVARRIVDRLRA
-800 AD
+800 MDRG

>member
-1 MTWNADTLAT
+1 MTWNADTLAA
-11 LLTEPESLED
+11 LLTEPESLEG

-37 RKAIGKAIPS
+37 RKSIGKAIPS
-47 LRRRMKEI
+47 LRRRLGEGRRSGHLI
-55 GTGGQRLVLL
+55 LL
-65 AVAVGATPAQCVT
+65 TAAVGATPAQCVT
-78 VFSPWEIWQLTRLPI
+78 VFSLWDIWQLMRLPI

-101 LAGNGPEWAG
+101 LVGNGPEWAG
-111 DLVARLLKRRIAD
+111 DLIARLLKRRDGAET
-124 SMDYTE
+124 YAE
-130 LIDEIVL
+130 LIDELVL
-137 TLELPIPD
+137 ALDLPIPD
-145 DPGFLTAW
+145 DPGFLTGW
-153 AVENS
+153 ATEDNTV
-158 SFPRPGRRWEKHLI
+158 PRPGRRWEEHFI
-172 AACAAPNALGRYLVA
+172 PACAAPNALGQYLVA

-194 AQIREAVADWRV
+194 ARIQEAVADLRV
-206 TEPTND
+206 TEPTDD

-227 NRASQ
+227 NRPSQ
-232 QFTLTLIAGLGL
+232 QFTLTLITGLGL

-250 HSDRFLA
+250 HSDRFLT

-269 AVEQLLPLGLSDDE
+269 AVEQLLPLGLSEDH

-299 KRAVLKA
+299 KRTILTA

-325 TGPDSTTAELARE
+325 TGPDSTTAGLARK
-338 LLDDWGVATG
+338 LLDDWGVATE
-348 PAESLGLW
+348 PTESLGLW

-371 RLLDEVEFN
+371 RLLDEVEFD
-380 ELIHRLDNEAPG
+380 ELIQHLTGAGTRHREPTELH
-392 NWVSVEVYE
+392 E
-401 RGLGALVAL
+401 RGLAALVAL
-410 GWAEGRDAVVET
+410 GWAKGRDAFVET
-422 LHDKLNPDPNTHGV
+422 LRGKVPRPGFWDGLLV
-436 WKQLVQRWM
+436 QQVQRWV
-445 QRATGRK
+445 RK
-452 ERGRPPRGAALTR
+452 RFWMPRLAPLTR
-465 VAIRRCN
+465 FAARRCN

-495 SWQRFQDRLRRYA
+495 SWQKFQDRLHRYA

-522 LGRIDRAETTPC
+522 LGRIDRTETAPC
-534 DLPGRVTKGRT
+534 TLPGRVTKGRT
-545 VQEVVDLWLKTPAEP
+545 VQEIVDLWLKTPAEP
-560 GRMSFV
+560 GRMEFAA
-566 PPGSPGNEQN
+566 PGFRKGARARQ
-576 DQACHRV
+576 RV
-583 RMEGDEP
+583 RVAGDEP
-590 VIAKTLGIAGPWD
+590 VVAKALGIKSPWNKTYQGPSGFLRERHAGRD
-603 ETRRAPERS
+603 
-612 GEHGI
+612 
-617 GSTLLPAHPVWATT
+617 LLPAHPTRMAMVALSSPEETSAEEFT
-631 AAQVNLPFGSSS
+631 DAALVIRFDTVLVLTG
-643 GWEITEAI
+643 
-651 ASVFH
+651 
-656 VDPAMALIA
+656 LI
-665 FVFASGAS
+665 FASAAP

-742 AEELAGT
+742 AEELAGV

-763 LNFLPEVPEKPD
+763 LNLLPEVPEKPD

-788 SKAMKVARRIVA
+788 SKTVKVARRIVDRLRA
-800 AD
+800 MDRG

>member
-1 MTWNADTLAT
+1 MIWNADTLAA

-27 DLTEADRSAI
+27 NLTEADRSAV
-37 RKAIGKAIPS
+37 RTTLGKAIPS
-47 LRRRMKEI
+47 LRRHLGKDEEW
-55 GTGGQRLVLL
+55 GRLPLL
-65 AVAVGATPAQCVT
+65 AAAVGATPAQCAS
-78 VFSPWEIWQLTRLPI
+78 VFAPQEIWRLKWSPVI
-93 TRDRLLSW
+93 ARNRLISW
-101 LAGNGPEWAG
+101 LTGNGPEWA
-111 DLVARLLKRRIAD
+111 DDFVTRLLKRRGDAD
-124 SMDYTE
+124 IHA
-130 LIDEIVL
+130 LIDELVIAHD
-137 TLELPIPD
+137 LPIPD

-153 AVENS
+153 AVKNTAH
-158 SFPRPGRRWEKHLI
+158 PRSGRRWEEHFI
-172 AACAAPNALGRYLVA
+172 AACAAPNAFIQHLDSG
-187 DQRPQVQ
+187 QHTQF
-194 AQIREAVADWRV
+194 REAVADLRV
-206 TEPTND
+206 TEPTDD

-232 QFTLTLIAGLGL
+232 QFALILIAGLGL

-269 AVEQLLPLGLSDDE
+269 AVEQLLPLGLSEDH
-283 LTTLALDVL
+283 LTTLALEVL
-292 ARKEKGV
+292 VRKEKGV

-325 TGPDSTTAELARE
+325 TGPDSTTAELAQK

-356 RDPLGIPPEPLDDLD
+356 RDPLGIPPEPIDDLD

-380 ELIHRLDNEAPG
+380 ELIQHLTGAGTRHREPTELH
-392 NWVSVEVYE
+392 E
-401 RGLGALVAL
+401 RGLAALVAL
-410 GWAEGRDAVVET
+410 GWAKGRDAFVET
-422 LHDKLNPDPNTHGV
+422 LRGKVPRPGFWDGLLV
-436 WKQLVQRWM
+436 QQVQRWV
-445 QRATGRK
+445 RK
-452 ERGRPPRGAALTR
+452 RFWMPRLAPLTR
-465 VAIRRCN
+465 FAARRCN
-472 DVLDAIGRVPC
+472 DVLDAVGRVPC

-495 SWQRFQDRLRRYA
+495 SWQKFQDRLHRYA

-522 LGRIDRAETTPC
+522 LGRIDRTEATPC
-534 DLPGRVTKGRT
+534 NLPGRVTRGRT
-545 VQEVVDLWLKTPAEP
+545 VQEIVDLWLKTPAEP
-560 GRMSFV
+560 GRMEFAA
-566 PPGSPGNEQN
+566 PGFRKGARARQ
-576 DQACHRV
+576 RV
-583 RMEGDEP
+583 RVAGDEP
-590 VIAKTLGIAGPWD
+590 VVAKALGIKGPWNK
-603 ETRRAPERS
+603 TYQGPSGFLRERHA
-612 GEHGI
+612 GRD
-617 GSTLLPAHPVWATT
+617 LLPAHPTRMAMVALASPDETSAEEFT
-631 AAQVNLPFGSSS
+631 DAALVIRFDTVLVLTG
-643 GWEITEAI
+643 
-651 ASVFH
+651 
-656 VDPAMALIA
+656 LI
-665 FVFASGAS
+665 FASAAP

-749 EKLPTGVATVLESV
+749 DKLPTGVATVLESV

>member
-1 MTWNADTLAT
+1 MTWNADTLAA
-11 LLTEPESLED
+11 LITEPESLED
-21 LVAVLD
+21 LVTVLD

-37 RKAIGKAIPS
+37 RTTLGKAIPS
-47 LRRRMKEI
+47 LRRHLGKNEEW
-55 GTGGQRLVLL
+55 GRLPLL
-65 AVAVGATPAQCVT
+65 AAAVGATPAQCAK
-78 VFSPWEIWQLTRLPI
+78 VFSSWDIWRLMQVPI

-101 LAGNGPEWAG
+101 MTGNGPEWAG
-111 DLVARLLKRRIAD
+111 DLITRMLKRRTAD
-124 SMDYTE
+124 SMYYTE
-130 LIDEIVL
+130 LIDDLALDI
-137 TLELPIPD
+137 PIPD
-145 DPGFLTAW
+145 DPVFLTAW

-158 SFPRPGRRWEKHLI
+158 SFPRPGHRWEKHLI
-172 AACAAPNALGRYLVA
+172 AACAAPNALGRRLVA
-187 DQRPQVQ
+187 DQRTQIQ
-194 AQIREAVADWRV
+194 AQIREAVADLRV
-206 TEPTND
+206 TEPTDD

-227 NRASQ
+227 NRPSQ
-232 QFTLTLIAGLGL
+232 QFALILITGLGL

-257 ALPNADPVVVKF
+257 ALPNADPIVVKF
-269 AVEQLLPLGLSDDE
+269 AVEQLLPPGLSEDH

-325 TGPDSTTAELARE
+325 TGPDSTTAGLAQK

-356 RDPLGIPPEPLDDLD
+356 RDPLGIPPEPIDDLD

-380 ELIHRLDNEAPG
+380 ELIQHLTGAGTRHREPTELH
-392 NWVSVEVYE
+392 E
-401 RGLGALVAL
+401 RGLAALVAL
-410 GWAEGRDAVVET
+410 GWAKGRDAFVET
-422 LHDKLNPDPNTHGV
+422 LRGKVPRPGFWDGLLV
-436 WKQLVQRWM
+436 QQVQRWV
-445 QRATGRK
+445 RK
-452 ERGRPPRGAALTR
+452 RFWMPRLAPLTR
-465 VAIRRCN
+465 FAARRCN
-472 DVLDAIGRVPC
+472 DVLDAVGRVPC

-495 SWQRFQDRLRRYA
+495 SWQKFQDRLHRYA
-508 EKNVDVLPIDLFVA
+508 EKDVDVLPIDLFVA
-522 LGRIDRAETTPC
+522 LGRIDRTEATPC
-534 DLPGRVTKGRT
+534 NLPGRVTKGRT
-545 VQEVVDLWLKTPAEP
+545 VQEIVDLWLKTPAEP
-560 GRMSFV
+560 GRMEFAA
-566 PPGSPGNEQN
+566 PGFRKGARARQ
-576 DQACHRV
+576 RV
-583 RMEGDEP
+583 RVAGDEP
-590 VIAKTLGIAGPWD
+590 VVAKALGIKGPWNK
-603 ETRRAPERS
+603 TYQGPSGFLRERHA
-612 GEHGI
+612 GRD
-617 GSTLLPAHPVWATT
+617 LLPAHPTRMAMVALASPDETSAEEFT
-631 AAQVNLPFGSSS
+631 DAALVIRFDTVLVLTG
-643 GWEITEAI
+643 
-651 ASVFH
+651 
-656 VDPAMALIA
+656 LI
-665 FVFASGAS
+665 FASGAS

-713 IAPVKVAAML
+713 IAPAKVAAML

-749 EKLPTGVATVLESV
+749 DKLPTGVATILESV

-775 LPNITALAARKGN
+775 LPNITTLAARKGN

>member
-1 MTWNADTLAT
+1 MTWNADTLAA

-21 LVAVLD
+21 LVTVLD
-27 DLTEADRSAI
+27 DLTEADRSVI
-37 RKAIGKAIPS
+37 RKAIGKALPS
-47 LRRRMKEI
+47 LRRRMEKV
-55 GTGGQRLVLL
+55 GAGGQRLVLL
-65 AVAVGATPAQCVT
+65 AVAVGATPAQCAK
-78 VFSPWEIWQLTRLPI
+78 VFSSWDIWRLMQVPI

-101 LAGNGPEWAG
+101 MTGNGPEWAG
-111 DLVARLLKRRIAD
+111 DLITRMLKRRTAD
-124 SMDYTE
+124 SMYYTE
-130 LIDEIVL
+130 LIDDLALDI
-137 TLELPIPD
+137 PIPD
-145 DPGFLTAW
+145 DPVFLAAW
-153 AVENS
+153 AMKNAAH
-158 SFPRPGRRWEKHLI
+158 PRSGRRWEEHFI
-172 AACAAPNALGRYLVA
+172 AACAAPNAFIQHLDSG
-187 DQRPQVQ
+187 QHTQF
-194 AQIREAVADWRV
+194 REAVADLRV

-227 NRASQ
+227 NRPSQ
-232 QFTLTLIAGLGL
+232 QFALILIAGLGL

-269 AVEQLLPLGLSDDE
+269 AVEQLLPLGLSEDH

-292 ARKEKGV
+292 VRKEKGV

-325 TGPDSTTAELARE
+325 TGPDSTTAELAQK
-338 LLDDWGVATG
+338 LLDDWGTTTE

-356 RDPLGIPPEPLDDLD
+356 RDPLGIPPEPIDDLD
-371 RLLDEVEFN
+371 RLLDEVEFD
-380 ELIHRLDNEAPG
+380 ELIQHLTGAGTRHREPTELH
-392 NWVSVEVYE
+392 E
-401 RGLGALVAL
+401 RGLAALVAL
-410 GWAEGRDAVVET
+410 GWAKGRDAFVET
-422 LHDKLNPDPNTHGV
+422 LRGKVPRPGFWDGLLV
-436 WKQLVQRWM
+436 QQVQRWV
-445 QRATGRK
+445 RK
-452 ERGRPPRGAALTR
+452 RFWMPRLAPLTR
-465 VAIRRCN
+465 FAARRCN
-472 DVLDAIGRVPC
+472 DVLDAVGRVPC

-495 SWQRFQDRLRRYA
+495 SWQKFQDRLHRYA

-522 LGRIDRAETTPC
+522 LGRIDRTEATPC
-534 DLPGRVTKGRT
+534 NLPGRVTKGRT
-545 VQEVVDLWLKTPAEP
+545 VQEIVDLWLKPPAEP
-560 GRMSFV
+560 GRMEFAA
-566 PPGSPGNEQN
+566 PGFRKGARARQ
-576 DQACHRV
+576 RV
-583 RMEGDEP
+583 RVAGDEP
-590 VIAKTLGIAGPWD
+590 VVAKALGIRGPWNK
-603 ETRRAPERS
+603 TYQGPSGFLRERHA
-612 GEHGI
+612 GRD
-617 GSTLLPAHPVWATT
+617 LLPAHPTRMAMVALASPDETSAEEFT
-631 AAQVNLPFGSSS
+631 DAALVIRFDTVLVLTG
-643 GWEITEAI
+643 
-651 ASVFH
+651 
-656 VDPAMALIA
+656 LI
-665 FVFASGAS
+665 FASAAP

-749 EKLPTGVATVLESV
+749 DKLPTGVATILESV

-775 LPNITALAARKGN
+775 LPNITTLAARKSN
-788 SKAMKVARRIVA
+788 SKTVKVARRIVDRLRA
-800 AD
+800 MDRG

>member
-1 MTWNADTLAT
+1 MTWNADTLAA
-11 LLTEPESLED
+11 LITEPESLED
-21 LVAVLD
+21 LAAVLD

-37 RKAIGKAIPS
+37 RTTLGKAIPS
-47 LRRRMKEI
+47 LRRHLGKNEKW
-55 GTGGQRLVLL
+55 GRLPLL
-65 AVAVGATPAQCVT
+65 AAAVGATPAQCAS
-78 VFSPWEIWQLTRLPI
+78 VFAPQEIWRLKWSPVI
-93 TRDRLLSW
+93 ARNRLISW
-101 LAGNGPEWAG
+101 LTGNGPDWAG
-111 DLVARLLKRRIAD
+111 DFVTRLLKRRGDAD
-124 SMDYTE
+124 IHA
-130 LIDEIVL
+130 LIDELVIAHD
-137 TLELPIPD
+137 LPIPD
-145 DPGFLTAW
+145 DPVFLTAW
-153 AVENS
+153 AMKNAAH
-158 SFPRPGRRWEKHLI
+158 PRSGRRWEEHFI
-172 AACAAPNALGRYLVA
+172 AACAAPNAFIQHLDSG
-187 DQRPQVQ
+187 QHTQF
-194 AQIREAVADWRV
+194 REAVADLRV
-206 TEPTND
+206 TEPTDD

-227 NRASQ
+227 NRPSQ
-232 QFTLTLIAGLGL
+232 QFALILIAGLGL

-269 AVEQLLPLGLSDDE
+269 AVEQLLPLGLSEDH

-292 ARKEKGV
+292 VRKEKGV
-299 KRAVLKA
+299 KRTILKA

-325 TGPDSTTAELARE
+325 TGPDSTTAGLAQK

-356 RDPLGIPPEPLDDLD
+356 RDPLGIPPEPIDDLD
-371 RLLDEVEFN
+371 RLLDEVEFD
-380 ELIHRLDNEAPG
+380 ELIQHLTGAGTRHREPTELH
-392 NWVSVEVYE
+392 E
-401 RGLGALVAL
+401 RGLAALVAL
-410 GWAEGRDAVVET
+410 GWAKGRDAFVET
-422 LHDKLNPDPNTHGV
+422 LRGKVPRPGFWDGLLV
-436 WKQLVQRWM
+436 QQVQRWV
-445 QRATGRK
+445 RK
-452 ERGRPPRGAALTR
+452 RFWMPRLAPLTR
-465 VAIRRCN
+465 FAARRCN

-495 SWQRFQDRLRRYA
+495 SWQKFQDRLHRYA

-522 LGRIDRAETTPC
+522 LGRIDRTEATPC
-534 DLPGRVTKGRT
+534 NLPGRVTKGRT
-545 VQEVVDLWLKTPAEP
+545 VQEIVDLWLKTPAEP
-560 GRMSFV
+560 GRMEFAA
-566 PPGSPGNEQN
+566 PGFRKGARARQ
-576 DQACHRV
+576 RV
-583 RMEGDEP
+583 RVAGDEP
-590 VIAKTLGIAGPWD
+590 VVAKALGIKGPWNK
-603 ETRRAPERS
+603 TYQGPSGFLRERHA
-612 GEHGI
+612 GRD
-617 GSTLLPAHPVWATT
+617 LLPAHPTRMAMVALASPDETSAEEFT
-631 AAQVNLPFGSSS
+631 DAALVIRFDTVLVLTG
-643 GWEITEAI
+643 
-651 ASVFH
+651 
-656 VDPAMALIA
+656 LI
-665 FVFASGAS
+665 FASAAP

-713 IAPVKVAAML
+713 IVPVKVAAML

-749 EKLPTGVATVLESV
+749 DKLPTGVATILESV

-775 LPNITALAARKGN
+775 LPNITTLAARKGN

>member
-158 SFPRPGRRWEKHLI
+158 SFPRPGRRWEEHFI

-356 RDPLGIPPEPLDDLD
+356 RDPLGIPPEPIDDLD

-380 ELIHRLDNEAPG
+380 ELIQHLTGAWAWQGEPT
-392 NWVSVEVYE
+392 ELHE
-401 RGLGALVAL
+401 RGLAALVAL
-410 GWAEGRDAVVET
+410 GWAEGHDAVVET
-422 LHDKLNPDPNTHGV
+422 LRGKVPQPGFWDGLLV
-436 WKQLVQRWM
+436 QQVQRWV
-445 QRATGRK
+445 RK
-452 ERGRPPRGAALTR
+452 RFWMPRLAPLTR
-465 VAIRRCN
+465 FAARRCN

-495 SWQRFQDRLRRYA
+495 SWQKFQDRLRRYA

-522 LGRIDRAETTPC
+522 LGRIDRTETTPC
-534 DLPGRVTKGRT
+534 NLPGRVTKGRT

-560 GRMSFV
+560 GRMEFAA
-566 PPGSPGNEQN
+566 PGFRKGARARQ
-576 DQACHRV
+576 RV
-583 RMEGDEP
+583 RVAGDEP
-590 VIAKTLGIAGPWD
+590 VVAKALGIKSPWNKTYQGPSGFLRERHAGRD
-603 ETRRAPERS
+603 
-612 GEHGI
+612 
-617 GSTLLPAHPVWATT
+617 LLPAHPTRMAMVALASPEETSAEEFT
-631 AAQVNLPFGSSS
+631 DAA
-643 GWEITEAI
+643 
-651 ASVFH
+651 
-656 VDPAMALIA
+656 ALVIR
-665 FVFASGAS
+665 FDTVLVLTGLIFASAAP

-693 NPEMLVAAWE
+693 NPEILVAAWE
-703 SPWRQEWRDD
+703 SPWRQELRDD

-749 EKLPTGVATVLESV
+749 DKLPTGVATVLESV
-763 LNFLPEVPEKPD
+763 LNLLPEVPEKPD

-788 SKAMKVARRIVA
+788 SKTVKVARRIVDRLRA
-800 AD
+800 MDRG

>member
-1 MTWNADTLAT
+1 MIWNADTLAA

-21 LVAVLD
+21 LVTVLD

-37 RKAIGKAIPS
+37 RKAIGKALPS
-47 LRRRMKEI
+47 LRRRIEKV
-55 GTGGQRLVLL
+55 GAGGQRLVLL
-65 AVAVGATPAQCVT
+65 AVAVGATPAQCAK
-78 VFSPWEIWQLTRLPI
+78 VFSSWDIWRLMQVPI

-101 LAGNGPEWAG
+101 MTGNGPEWAG
-111 DLVARLLKRRIAD
+111 DLITRMLKRRIAD
-124 SMDYTE
+124 SMYYTE
-130 LIDEIVL
+130 LIDELALDI
-137 TLELPIPD
+137 PIPD

-172 AACAAPNALGRYLVA
+172 AACAAPNALGRHLVA
-187 DQRPQVQ
+187 DQRTQIQ
-194 AQIREAVADWRV
+194 AQIRRAIADLRV

-227 NRASQ
+227 NRSSQ
-232 QFTLTLIAGLGL
+232 QFTLTLITGLGL

-257 ALPNADPVVVKF
+257 ALPNADPIVVKF
-269 AVEQLLPLGLSDDE
+269 AVEQLLPLGLSEDH

-292 ARKEKGV
+292 ARKEKGI
-299 KRAVLKA
+299 KRTILKA
-306 LRSVND
+306 LRSVDN

-325 TGPDSTTAELARE
+325 TGPDSTTAELAQK

-356 RDPLGIPPEPLDDLD
+356 RDPLGIPPEPIDDLD
-371 RLLDEVEFN
+371 RLLDEVEFD
-380 ELIHRLDNEAPG
+380 ELIQHLTGAGTRHREPTELH
-392 NWVSVEVYE
+392 E
-401 RGLGALVAL
+401 RGLAALVAL
-410 GWAEGRDAVVET
+410 GWAKGRDTFVET
-422 LHDKLNPDPNTHGV
+422 LRGKVPRPGFWDGLLV
-436 WKQLVQRWM
+436 QQVQRWV
-445 QRATGRK
+445 RK
-452 ERGRPPRGAALTR
+452 RFWMPRLAPLTR
-465 VAIRRCN
+465 FAARRCN
-472 DVLDAIGRVPC
+472 DVLDAVGRVPC

-495 SWQRFQDRLRRYA
+495 SWQKFQDRLHRYA

-522 LGRIDRAETTPC
+522 LGRIDRTETTPC
-534 DLPGRVTKGRT
+534 NLPGRVTKGRT
-545 VQEVVDLWLKTPAEP
+545 VQEIVDLWLKTPAEP
-560 GRMSFV
+560 GRMEFAA
-566 PPGSPGNEQN
+566 PGFRKG
-576 DQACHRV
+576 ARARHRV
-583 RMEGDEP
+583 RVAGDEP
-590 VIAKTLGIAGPWD
+590 VVAKALGIKGPWNK
-603 ETRRAPERS
+603 TYQGPSGFLRERHA
-612 GEHGI
+612 GRD
-617 GSTLLPAHPVWATT
+617 LLPAHPTRMAMVALASPEETSAEEFT
-631 AAQVNLPFGSSS
+631 DAAILVIRFDTVLVLTG
-643 GWEITEAI
+643 
-651 ASVFH
+651 
-656 VDPAMALIA
+656 LI
-665 FVFASGAS
+665 FASAAP

-749 EKLPTGVATVLESV
+749 DKLPTGVTTVLESV

-775 LPNITALAARKGN
+775 LPNITALAARKSS
-788 SKAMKVARRIVA
+788 SKTVKIARRIVDRLRA
-800 AD
+800 MDRG

>member
-1 MTWNADTLAT
+1 MTWNADTLAA
-11 LLTEPESLED
+11 LITEPESLED

-37 RKAIGKAIPS
+37 RTTLGKAIPS
-47 LRRRMKEI
+47 LRRHLGKNEEW
-55 GTGGQRLVLL
+55 GRLPLL
-65 AVAVGATPAQCVT
+65 AAAVGATPAQCAS
-78 VFSPWEIWQLTRLPI
+78 VFAPQEIWRLKWSPAI
-93 TRDRLLSW
+93 ARNRLISW
-101 LAGNGPEWAG
+101 LTGNGPKWAG
-111 DLVARLLKRRIAD
+111 DFVTRLLKRRGDAD
-124 SMDYTE
+124 IHA
-130 LIDEIVL
+130 LIDELVIAHD
-137 TLELPIPD
+137 LPIPD

-153 AVENS
+153 AMKNAAH
-158 SFPRPGRRWEKHLI
+158 PRPGRRWEEHFI
-172 AACAAPNALGRYLVA
+172 AACAAPNAFIQHLDSG
-187 DQRPQVQ
+187 QRTQF
-194 AQIREAVADWRV
+194 REAVADLRV
-206 TEPTND
+206 TEPTDD

-227 NRASQ
+227 NRPSQ
-232 QFTLTLIAGLGL
+232 QFALTLITGLDL

-257 ALPNADPVVVKF
+257 ALPNADPIVVKF
-269 AVEQLLPLGLSDDE
+269 AVEQLLPLGLSEDH

-299 KRAVLKA
+299 KRTVLTA
-306 LRSVND
+306 LRSVTD

-325 TGPDSTTAELARE
+325 TGPDSTTAELAQK
-338 LLDDWGVATG
+338 LLDDWGTTTE

-356 RDPLGIPPEPLDDLD
+356 RDPLGIPPEPIDDLD

-380 ELIHRLDNEAPG
+380 ELIQHLTGAGTRHREPTELH
-392 NWVSVEVYE
+392 E
-401 RGLGALVAL
+401 RGLAALVAL
-410 GWAEGRDAVVET
+410 GWAKGRDAFVET
-422 LHDKLNPDPNTHGV
+422 LRGKVPRPGFWDGLLV
-436 WKQLVQRWM
+436 QQVQRWV
-445 QRATGRK
+445 RK
-452 ERGRPPRGAALTR
+452 RFWMPRLAPLTR
-465 VAIRRCN
+465 FAARRCN
-472 DVLDAIGRVPC
+472 DVLDAVGRVPC

-495 SWQRFQDRLRRYA
+495 SWQKFQDRLHRYA

-522 LGRIDRAETTPC
+522 LGRIDRTEATPC
-534 DLPGRVTKGRT
+534 NLPGRVTKGRT
-545 VQEVVDLWLKTPAEP
+545 VQEIVDLWLKTPAEP
-560 GRMSFV
+560 GRMEFAA
-566 PPGSPGNEQN
+566 PGFRKG
-576 DQACHRV
+576 ARARHRV
-583 RMEGDEP
+583 RVAGDEP
-590 VIAKTLGIAGPWD
+590 VVAKALGIKGPWNK
-603 ETRRAPERS
+603 TYQGPSGFLRERHA
-612 GEHGI
+612 GRD
-617 GSTLLPAHPVWATT
+617 LLPAHPTRMAMVALASPDETSAEEFT
-631 AAQVNLPFGSSS
+631 DAALVIRFDTVLVLTG
-643 GWEITEAI
+643 
-651 ASVFH
+651 
-656 VDPAMALIA
+656 LI
-665 FVFASGAS
+665 FASAAP

-703 SPWRQEWRDD
+703 SPWRQELRDD

-723 TSIAEAGGLAL
+723 TTLAEAGGLAL

-775 LPNITALAARKGN
+775 LPNIRTLAARKGN

>member
-1 MTWNADTLAT
+1 MTWNADTLAA

-21 LVAVLD
+21 LVTVLD
-27 DLTEADRSAI
+27 DLTEADRSVI
-37 RKAIGKAIPS
+37 RKAIGKALPS
-47 LRRRMKEI
+47 LRRRMEKV
-55 GTGGQRLVLL
+55 GAGGQRLVLL
-65 AVAVGATPAQCVT
+65 AVAVGATPAQCAK
-78 VFSPWEIWQLTRLPI
+78 VFSSWDIWRLMQVPI

-101 LAGNGPEWAG
+101 MTGNGPEWAG
-111 DLVARLLKRRIAD
+111 DLITRMLKRRTAD
-124 SMDYTE
+124 SMYYTE
-130 LIDEIVL
+130 LIDELALDI
-137 TLELPIPD
+137 PIPD
-145 DPGFLTAW
+145 DPVFLTAW

-158 SFPRPGRRWEKHLI
+158 SFPRPGHRWEKHLI
-172 AACAAPNALGRYLVA
+172 AACAAPNALGRRLVA
-187 DQRPQVQ
+187 DQRTQIQ
-194 AQIREAVADWRV
+194 AQIREAVADLRV
-206 TEPTND
+206 TEPTDD

-227 NRASQ
+227 NRPSQ
-232 QFTLTLIAGLGL
+232 QFTLTLITGLGL

-257 ALPNADPVVVKF
+257 ALPNADPIVVKF
-269 AVEQLLPLGLSDDE
+269 AVEQLLPLGLRDDE

-299 KRAVLKA
+299 KRTVLKA

-325 TGPDSTTAELARE
+325 TGPDSTTAELAQK

-356 RDPLGIPPEPLDDLD
+356 RDPLGIPPEPIDDLD

-401 RGLGALVAL
+401 RGLAALVAL

-436 WKQLVQRWM
+436 WKQLVQRWL
-445 QRATGRK
+445 QRVTGRK

-495 SWQRFQDRLRRYA
+495 SWQKFQDRLHRYA

-522 LGRIDRAETTPC
+522 LGRIDRTEATPC
-534 DLPGRVTKGRT
+534 NLPGRVTKGRT
-545 VQEVVDLWLKTPAEP
+545 VQEIVDLWLKTPAEP

-612 GEHGI
+612 GEHDI
-617 GSTLLPAHPVWATT
+617 GSTLLPAHPTWATT

-656 VDPAMALIA
+656 VDPPMALIA

-723 TSIAEAGGLAL
+723 TTLAEAGGLAL

-749 EKLPTGVATVLESV
+749 DKLPTGVATVLESV